1 HRSQKDADTGLGTPQ
16 DFTYVTAPAS
26 RSTYVLKPDAKA
38 LGGLAGVEDAHEP
51 AGVDAYLAG
60 RG

>member
-1 HRSQKDADTGLGTPQ
+1 RSQKNADTGLGTPQ
-16 DFTYVTAPAS
+16 NFTYVTAPAS

-38 LGGLAGVEDAHEP
+38 LGGLVGVEEAHKAP
-51 AGVDAYLAG
+51 GVDAYLAG

>member
-1 HRSQKDADTGLGTPQ
+1 DTGLGTPQ
-16 DFTYVTAPAS
+16 NFTYVTAPAS

-38 LGGLAGVEDAHEP
+38 LGGLVGVEEAHKAP
-51 AGVDAYLAG
+51 GVDAYLAG